1 MDMKQRVS
9 QLISTMPLAEK
20 VGQLFMLAF
29 AGPDLEYAKKLIKDW
44 HIGGFYLTDDNSRN
58 SAEALRLNQQ
68 LQHEAAL
75 RHCDAPLILGVDQEG
90 AWGIL
95 TKETDLGPGNL
106 ALGKADDTSLTAQ
119 MYQVLASQMQQL
131 GYNTLLAPCADVN
144 TNPDNPIIGQRSF
157 GEQPQGVSRHV
168 KVAVQSVLETGMLCS
183 VKHFPGH
190 GDTATDSHSGL
201 PSVDRGL
208 AELLQTDLQPFVAA
222 IEAGVP
228 LIMTSHIF
236 YPKLD
241 AVYPATLSSTL
252 LTGLLRKQLGFDGV
266 ILTDSMNMGAMRRH
280 YGPVEAAVL
289 ALKAGADLIMLSEE
303 HYENANTPYKELQ
316 QQTIQGVIDVV
327 VLGEL
332 AESRIDEA
340 LRRVLCL
347 RYQWQS
353 CAVATTAV
361 LATQAGDIAE
371 EAARKA
377 IKVLRN
383 AAGLWPLGRNRF
395 QLAFVTHPQYYDRIC
410 NSRGIGPNDPIP
422 ASHYLTERLQHNK
435 AAVLLHSFS
444 QLEQMLQQGDSLPAH
459 GPLVLVTEDYPL
471 PGEQMDLAEQQQ
483 RVQRALKLWG
493 DQVIVLALR
502 SDYELAE
509 YPDLTTYIC
518 SYSSRKV
525 SAFVAADLLVSSNNL

>member
-9 QLISTMPLAEK
+9 QLIGTMPLAEK

-58 SAEALRLNQQ
+58 SVEALRLNQQ

-168 KVAVQSVLETGMLCS
+168 KAAVQSVLETGMLCS

-208 AELLQTDLQPFVAA
+208 AELVQTDLQPFVAA

-228 LIMTSHIF
+228 VIMTSHIF

-252 LTGLLRKQLGFDGV
+252 LTDLLRKQLGFDGV

-289 ALKAGADLIMLSEE
+289 ALQAGADLIMLSEE
-303 HYENANTPYKELQ
+303 HYENAHTPYKELQ
-316 QQTIQGVIDVV
+316 QQTIRGVIDVV
-327 VLGEL
+327 VSGEL

-353 CAVATTAV
+353 AAVSTSPIATTKARET
-361 LATQAGDIAE
+361 AK
-371 EAARKA
+371 EAAHKA
-377 IKVLRN
+377 FKVLRN
-383 AAGLWPLGRNRF
+383 SAGLWPLGKTRF
-395 QLAFVTHPQYYDRIC
+395 QLAFVTNPQYYERIC

-422 ASHYLTERLQHNK
+422 ASQYFSEGLQQ
-435 AAVLLHSFS
+435 AGAVVLQYSFN
-444 QLEQMLQQGDSLPAH
+444 QLEQMLLQGAVLPEH

-471 PGEQMDLAEQQQ
+471 PGEQMDLPEQQH
-483 RVQRALKLWG
+483 RVQRACELWG
-493 DQVIVLALR
+493 EQVIVLALR
-502 SDYELAE
+502 SDYEVTQ
-509 YPDLTTYIC
+509 YPHLSTYVC

-525 SAFVAADLLVSSNNL
+525 SALLAAELLVSSNNS